1 MQAARCLLLANAVS
15 IVDRDVRINDILYY
29 TGGTNDDDDAECGDG
44 QSESLYGK
52 RSSSERPADTNIRRQ
67 GIRMDSEHPSSQPQ
81 MNFLAS
87 ANATAGPKPPLR
99 EVQAR
104 F

>member
-1 MQAARCLLLANAVS
+1 MMTMMRNAATDKASPFQGSAAAAR
-15 IVDRDVRINDILYY
+15 DQR
-29 TGGTNDDDDAECGDG
+29 E
-44 QSESLYGK
+44 
-52 RSSSERPADTNIRRQ
+52 TNIHRQ

>member
-1 MQAARCLLLANAVS
+1 MRVGKCRSECLHG
-15 IVDRDVRINDILYY
+15 DRDEREEAEERRPGRIRTIPPLQ
-29 TGGTNDDDDAECGDG
+29 GT
-44 QSESLYGK
+44 
-52 RSSSERPADTNIRRQ
+52 
-67 GIRMDSEHPSSQPQ
+67 MDSEYPTSQPQ

>member
-1 MQAARCLLLANAVS
+1 MMTMMRNAATDKAS
-15 IVDRDVRINDILYY
+15 PF
-29 TGGTNDDDDAECGDG
+29 
-44 QSESLYGK
+44 K
-52 RSSSERPADTNIRRQ
+52 RSAAVTNIRRQ
-67 GIRMDSEHPSSQPQ
+67 GICMDSEHPSSQPQ

>member
-1 MQAARCLLLANAVS
+1 MMTMMRNAATDKASPFTGSAAV
-15 IVDRDVRINDILYY
+15 
-29 TGGTNDDDDAECGDG
+29 
-44 QSESLYGK
+44 
-52 RSSSERPADTNIRRQ
+52 TNIRRQ